1 MKASTTPTS
10 GFKPLLCK
18 LSGIFFWL
26 AVWEISA
33 RIIDIRFIFPT
44 VTDTLISLISGIV
57 TADFWA
63 AIAMTLLR
71 IVLGFVLGVVLGII
85 FALLSLIPEV
95 KHLVSPII
103 TVSRTIPVA
112 SFIMILWLLLSD
124 PFIPTLIALL
134 MVFPVV
140 WQSAYDS
147 ASGAPGELAEMCKMY
162 DFSNKKILMYLTV
175 PSMLKG
181 TLPAIITSSGLA
193 WKAGVAAEIITY
205 TKNSIGKNI
214 AEAKNLIEGADLFA
228 WTAVV
233 ILFSIGVE
241 ALIKALSRKAVAI
254 WEYQ

>member
-1 MKASTTPTS
+1 MKASTISAS
-10 GFKPLLCK
+10 GFKPVLYK
-18 LSGIFFWL
+18 LIGVGFWL
-26 AVWEISA
+26 TVWEIAA
-33 RIIDIRFIFPT
+33 RIINIRFIFPT
-44 VTDTLISLISGIV
+44 VTDTLSSLLNGIA
-57 TADFWA
+57 TSDFWLS
-63 AIAMTLLR
+63 IAMTLVR
-71 IVLGFVLGVVLGII
+71 IILGFTLGVALGIT
-85 FALLSLIPEV
+85 FALLSLRPAV
-95 KHLVSPII
+95 KHLVSPIV
-103 TVSRTIPVA
+103 TVARTIPVA

-147 ASGAPGELAEMCKMY
+147 ASNAPTELREVCDMY
-162 DFSNKKILMYLTV
+162 DFSSKKRLTYLTI
-175 PSMLKG
+175 PSMVKG
-181 TLPAIITSSGLA
+181 TLPAVITASGLA

-233 ILFSIGVE
+233 ILFSIAVE
-241 ALIKALSRKAVAI
+241 TMIRALSRKAAGV